1 LNVVF
6 VVTMAGMWLFGS
18 DPTSTD
24 VWGRTT
30 GYGQALAWA
39 VPVAGIAQLALVWV
53 AAKRAGFRL
62 TPRRP
67 KLTPDLK
74 RLAVIAV
81 PSILA
86 GGVLQINLL
95 VGRQVAS
102 TFDGAI
108 AWLSYADRLYQ
119 LPLGVIAIAVG
130 VVLLPDLSRKLQ
142 TGDEVGGRDAF
153 NRASEIALALTI
165 PAAVALIVI
174 PLPLISV
181 LFERGAFTSQDTAA
195 TALAVAVY
203 GLGLPAFVLQKS
215 LQPLYYA
222 RGDTKRPFYYAVIAM
237 VLNAAIAFG
246 LRDYIGYIA
255 AAVGTTLTSWAMVG
269 QLWWGARGMGIAARF
284 DDRFKA
290 RIWRIVVASLL
301 MGAVLF
307 ALEGLL
313 QPLLSMQTVRYVAL
327 AVLVLIG
334 IASYFAVGQKLG
346 AFRISEFKSALRR
359 S

>member
-1 LNVVF
+1 
-6 VVTMAGMWLFGS
+6 M
-18 DPTSTD
+18 
-24 VWGRTT
+24 
-30 GYGQALAWA
+30 
-39 VPVAGIAQLALVWV
+39 
-53 AAKRAGFRL
+53 
-62 TPRRP
+62 
-67 KLTPDLK
+67 
-74 RLAVIAV
+74 
-81 PSILA
+81 
-86 GGVLQINLL
+86 
-95 VGRQVAS
+95 
-102 TFDGAI
+102 
-108 AWLSYADRLYQ
+108 
-119 LPLGVIAIAVG
+119 G

-142 TGDEVGGRDAF
+142 AGDEVGGRAAF

-181 LFERGAFTSQDTAA
+181 LFERGAFTSEDTAA

-327 AVLVLIG
+327 MVLVLIG